1 MQRLL
6 LLTTLAFPLF
16 FQSYSQSFN
25 SPESVEYDPINKKY
39 IVSNTNDGNLQSI
52 VPGQLPTLFTDAVS
66 APYGLAE
73 YNGVVY
79 VCDDGRVKGYSLT
92 NAQEVFNVNLGGA
105 FLNGICADGHG
116 KLYVSDFSAKKIYA
130 VNISSQTFA
139 AVIAN
144 TVSTPNG
151 ILFDE
156 NRGRLIFCTW
166 GASAKLIEVDT
177 INFAMQ
183 TKITTSLSNIDGVVM
198 DRCGNF
204 LISEWG
210 TDKIH
215 KIDSNFNAPTIV
227 FGAGI
232 SNPADLY
239 FNLLN
244 DTLAVPN
251 TGNNTVSFFE
261 ANFCPVIVDT
271 TDTIDYTSIIEQQ
284 NIQFD
289 VIALSESL
297 QLVWKASGIS
307 SAVISISDLSGK
319 IVEKIKV
326 PTASLLNN
334 THSIYTQK
342 WVSGMYVI
350 SFSAGN
356 LSAVKKVFISR
367 H

>member
-1 MQRLL
+1 MQRFLL
-6 LLTTLAFPLF
+6 IILLFTLPYQL
-16 FQSYSQSFN
+16 YSQSFN
-25 SPESVEYDPINKKY
+25 SPESVEYDPINNRY
-39 IVSNTNDGNLQSI
+39 IVSNTNDGNLQSVI
-52 VPGQLPTLFTDAVS
+52 PGQTPILFTDAVS

-79 VCDDGRVKGYSLT
+79 VCDDGMVKGYSLT
-92 NAQEVFNVNLGGA
+92 SAQEVFNINLNA
-105 FLNGICADGHG
+105 SFLNGICADGHG

-130 VNISSQTFA
+130 VNIATQTFDP
-139 AVIAN
+139 VIAN
-144 TVSTPNG
+144 TVSIPNG

-156 NRGRLIFCTW
+156 NHGRLIFCTW
-166 GASAKLIEVDT
+166 GSSAKLIAVDT
-177 INFAMQ
+177 TNFAMQ

-215 KIDSNFNAPTIV
+215 KIDSSFSAPTVV
-227 FGAGI
+227 FSAGI
-232 SNPADLY
+232 NNPADLY

-251 TGNNTVSFFE
+251 TVNNTVSFFD
-261 ANFCPVIVDT
+261 ARFCSVIVDT

-289 VIALSESL
+289 IIPLSESI
-297 QLVWKASGIS
+297 QLVWKVPGIS
-307 SAVISISDLSGK
+307 SAVISVSDLSGK
-319 IVEKIKV
+319 MVERIKI
-326 PTASLLNN
+326 PTASLSNN
-334 THSIYTQK
+334 THSISTQK
-342 WVSGMYVI
+342 WTSGIYII
-350 SFSAGN
+350 SFSSGTQ
-356 LSAVKKVFISR
+356 SAVKKVFINR